1 MFDSG
6 SARIH
11 ALLLLI
17 IVLLLGVIIGGS
29 AIVFF
34 TLHMPGSDVPA
45 PTAAREG
52 IMPRLHERIRS
63 NLHRGPHERMYKE
76 LQLTGEQRR
85 EAHRILAHRRT
96 EMDALLK
103 STHEELKTIL
113 TEEQAKHFETMRP
126 PAPPLAPPPDE
137 AVPHPR

>member
-6 SARIH
+6 SARVH

-34 TLHMPGSDVPA
+34 SMHMPGPEAAAPDVQ
-45 PTAAREG
+45 RG
-52 IMPRLHERIRS
+52 RVPRLHERIRG
-63 NLHRGPHERMYKE
+63 NLHPGPHERMFQE
-76 LQLTGEQRR
+76 LQLTEDQRK
-85 EAHRILAHRRT
+85 EVHRILANRRT

-103 STHEELKTIL
+103 STQEELTTIL
-113 TEEQAKHFETMRP
+113 TEEQAQHFETMRP
-126 PAPPLAPPPDE
+126 PAPPRTP